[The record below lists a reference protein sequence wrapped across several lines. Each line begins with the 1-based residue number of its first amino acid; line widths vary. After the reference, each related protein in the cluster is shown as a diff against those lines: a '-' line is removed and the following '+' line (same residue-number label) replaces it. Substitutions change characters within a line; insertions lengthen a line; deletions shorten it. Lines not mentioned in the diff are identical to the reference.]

1 MRPKRIQKASIN
13 KIIAEYS
20 HHKDKDIIILR
31 IIETVRSTVTISI
44 SNPFI

>member
-1 MRPKRIQKASIN
+1 MRPKGIQKASIN

-31 IIETVRSTVTISI
+31 TIETVTISI